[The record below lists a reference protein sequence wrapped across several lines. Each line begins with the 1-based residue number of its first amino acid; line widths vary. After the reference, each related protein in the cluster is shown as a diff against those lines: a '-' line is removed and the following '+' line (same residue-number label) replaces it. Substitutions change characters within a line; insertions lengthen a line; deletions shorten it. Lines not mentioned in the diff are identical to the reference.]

1 MARVNY
7 TIMTLQ
13 SREYQYKKCVD
24 TYRVLYINL
33 KAK

>member
-1 MARVNY
+1 MARTNY
-7 TIMTLQ
+7 TIMTLKY
-13 SREYQYKKCVD
+13 REYQYNKCVD